1 MVTAPA
7 RTGRDRRSRIDVIN
21 TDQINR
27 EVWSQYI
34 PGERILK
41 IVVMKLIA
49 PRIEDIPA
57 KWRLKIVTSTE
68 APAWEML
75 DDSGGYTVHPV
86 PAPASIRLLDSKR
99 IRDGGNSQKLKLF
112 IRGKAISGAPII
124 KGISQLPNPP
134 IIIGITMK
142 KIIIKAWAVTITL

>member
-1 MVTAPA
+1 VRSMVTAPA

-57 KWRLKIVTSTE
+57 K
-68 APAWEML
+68 
-75 DDSGGYTVHPV
+75 
-86 PAPASIRLLDSKR
+86 
-99 IRDGGNSQKLKLF
+99 
-112 IRGKAISGAPII
+112 
-124 KGISQLPNPP
+124 
-134 IIIGITMK
+134 
-142 KIIIKAWAVTITL
+142 